1 MFTTKSVHLLS
12 SSVYMSMLPL
22 DNISPSRSIGKLQ
35 RLDMF
40 IDWDV
45 RYVIAIRLA
54 RIQLKDLL
62 FFFQDSCPMG
72 CIEVLL
78 YI

>member
-1 MFTTKSVHLLS
+1 
-12 SSVYMSMLPL
+12 
-22 DNISPSRSIGKLQ
+22 
-35 RLDMF
+35 MF

-62 FFFQDSCPMG
+62 FFFSRFRPDR
-72 CIEVLL
+72 L
-78 YI
+78 Y

>member
-1 MFTTKSVHLLS
+1 
-12 SSVYMSMLPL
+12 MSMLPL
-22 DNISPSRSIGKLQ
+22 DNISLSRSIGKLQ
-35 RLDMF
+35 RPDMF

-62 FFFQDSCPMG
+62 FFFQDSGPIG

>member
-1 MFTTKSVHLLS
+1 
-12 SSVYMSMLPL
+12 MSMIPL
-22 DNISPSRSIGKLQ
+22 DNISLSRSIGKLQ
-35 RLDMF
+35 RPDMF

-62 FFFQDSCPMG
+62 FFFQDAGPIG

>member
-1 MFTTKSVHLLS
+1 
-12 SSVYMSMLPL
+12 MSMLPL
-22 DNISPSRSIGKLQ
+22 DNISLSRSIGKLQ
-35 RLDMF
+35 RPDMF

-62 FFFQDSCPMG
+62 FFFKIQAR
-72 CIEVLL
+72 
-78 YI
+78 

>member
-22 DNISPSRSIGKLQ
+22 DNISLSRYIGKLQ
-35 RLDMF
+35 RPDMF

-62 FFFQDSCPMG
+62 FFFSRFRPDR
-72 CIEVLL
+72 L
-78 YI
+78 Y